1 MQSPYC
7 FIVKPYND
15 RRYDN
20 IKYYGDKK
28 FFTSTSEEDHT
39 VSTRFATVINTPI
52 NYKGK
57 IQKGDTLVVHHNV
70 FKYYNDIY
78 GRQKSG
84 RSWIIDDLFLVD
96 DYQFYMYKQNDK
108 WYSHDKY
115 CFIKPIPIEKK
126 YIDVAESEEPLWGI
140 VKYGNKQLERLNILP
155 GDKVSFQPN
164 SEYEFKID
172 DEKLYR
178 MYTNNITLKDGH
190 KSNKTTNH
198 TSW

>member
-1 MQSPYC
+1 MQSPFC

-52 NYKGK
+52 NYNGNIK
-57 IQKGDTLVVHHNV
+57 KGDTLVVHHNV

-84 RSWIIDDLFLVD
+84 RSWLIDDLFLVD
-96 DYQFYMYKQNDK
+96 DFQFYMYKQDNK
-108 WYSHDKY
+108 WHSHDKY
-115 CFIKPIPIEKK
+115 CFVKPIPIEKK
-126 YIDVAESEEPLWGI
+126 YIDVSEEEEPLWGI
-140 VKYGNKQLERLNILP
+140 LKYGNKQLEKLNIYP
-155 GDKVSFQPN
+155 GDRISFQPN
-164 SEYEFKID
+164 SEYEFNID

-178 MYTNNITLKDGH
+178 MYTSNITLKNGH
-190 KSNKTTNH
+190 KSN
-198 TSW
+198 

>member
-1 MQSPYC
+1 MQSPFC

-20 IKYYGDKK
+20 IKYYGDNK
-28 FFTSTSEEDHT
+28 FFISTSEEDHT
-39 VSTRFATVINTPI
+39 VSTRFATVVNNPI
-52 NYKGK
+52 NYKGNIK
-57 IQKGDTLVVHHNV
+57 KGDTLVVHHNV

-96 DYQFYMYKQNDK
+96 DYQFYMYKQDGQ

-140 VKYGNKQLERLNILP
+140 VKYGNKQLERLNIMP

-172 DEKLYR
+172 EEKLYR
-178 MYTNNITLKDGH
+178 MYTNNITLKDGYE
-190 KSNKTTNH
+190 SN
-198 TSW
+198 

>member
-1 MQSPYC
+1 MQSPFC
-7 FIVKPYND
+7 FIVNPYND

-20 IKYYGDKK
+20 IKYYGEKK
-28 FFTSTSEEDHT
+28 FFISTSEEDHT
-39 VSTRFATVINTPI
+39 VSTRFATVVNIPI

-57 IQKGDTLVVHHNV
+57 IKKGDTLVVHHNV

-96 DYQFYMYKQNDK
+96 DYQFYMYKQNGK

-115 CFIKPIPIEKK
+115 CFVKPIPIKKK
-126 YIDVAESEEPLWGI
+126 YIDVAENEEPLWGI
-140 VKYGNKQLERLNILP
+140 LKYGNKQLERLNILP
-155 GDKVSFQPN
+155 GDKISFQPN

-190 KSNKTTNH
+190 ESN
-198 TSW
+198 

>member
-39 VSTRFATVINTPI
+39 VSTRFATVVNTPI
-52 NYKGK
+52 KYNGK
-57 IQKGDTLVVHHNV
+57 IKIGDTLVVHHNV

-84 RSWIIDDLFLVD
+84 RSWLIDDLFLVD
-96 DYQFYMYKQNDK
+96 SFQFYMYKQNDK

-115 CFIKPIPIEKK
+115 CFVKPIPMSKK
-126 YIDVAESEEPLWGI
+126 YIEVAGETEEPLWGML
-140 VKYGNKQLERLNILP
+140 KYGNDQLKDLNINP
-155 GDKVSFQPN
+155 GDIISFQPN
-164 SEYEFKID
+164 SEYEFEID
-172 DEKLYR
+172 GEKLYR
-178 MYTNNITLKDGH
+178 MYTQNITLKNGY
-190 KSNKTTNH
+190 KSN
-198 TSW
+198 

>member
-1 MQSPYC
+1 MQSPFC

-39 VSTRFATVINTPI
+39 VSTRFAIVINTPI
-52 NYKGK
+52 NYNGNIK
-57 IQKGDTLVVHHNV
+57 KGDTLVVHHNV

-84 RSWIIDDLFLVD
+84 RSWLIDDLFLVD
-96 DYQFYMYKQNDK
+96 DFQFYMYKQDNK
-108 WYSHDKY
+108 WHSHDKY
-115 CFIKPIPIEKK
+115 CFVKPIPIEKK
-126 YIDVAESEEPLWGI
+126 YIDVSEEEEPLWGI
-140 VKYGNKQLERLNILP
+140 LKYGNKQLEKLNIYP
-155 GDKVSFQPN
+155 GDRISFQPN
-164 SEYEFKID
+164 SEYEFNID

-178 MYTNNITLKDGH
+178 MYTSNITLKNGH
-190 KSNKTTNH
+190 KSN
-198 TSW
+198 

>member
-1 MQSPYC
+1 MQSPFC

-28 FFTSTSEEDHT
+28 FFISTSEEDHT
-39 VSTRFATVINTPI
+39 VSTRFATVVNTPI
-52 NYKGK
+52 NYQGK
-57 IQKGDTLVVHHNV
+57 IKIGDTLVVHHNV

-84 RSWIIDDLFLVD
+84 RSWLIDDLFLVD
-96 DYQFYMYKQNDK
+96 NFQFYMYKQNGK
-108 WYSHDKY
+108 WYSHDKF
-115 CFIKPIPIEKK
+115 CFIKPIPMKK
-126 YIDVAESEEPLWGI
+126 RYIDVAETEEPLWGI
-140 VKYGNKQLERLNILP
+140 VKYGNEQLEKLNVHP

-164 SEYEFKID
+164 SEYEFTID

-178 MYTNNITLKDGH
+178 MYTKNITLNNGH
-190 KSNKTTNH
+190 KSN
-198 TSW
+198 

>member
-39 VSTRFATVINTPI
+39 VSTRFATVVNIPI

-57 IQKGDTLVVHHNV
+57 IKIGDTLVVHHNV

-84 RSWIIDDLFLVD
+84 RSWLIDDLFLID
-96 DYQFYMYKQNDK
+96 EQQFYMYKQKGK
-108 WYSHDKY
+108 WYSHNKY
-115 CFIKPIPIEKK
+115 CFVKPIAMEDK
-126 YIDVAESEEPLWGI
+126 YLHVGENEEPLWGI
-140 VKYGNKQLERLNILP
+140 IKYGNKQLEKLNVYP
-155 GDKVSFQPN
+155 GDKISFQPN
-164 SEYEFKID
+164 SEYEFEID
-172 DEKLYR
+172 GEKLYR

-190 KSNKTTNH
+190 QSN
-198 TSW
+198 

>member
-1 MQSPYC
+1 MQSPFC

-20 IKYYGDKK
+20 IKYYGDSK
-28 FFTSTSEEDHT
+28 FFISTSEEDHT
-39 VSTRFATVINTPI
+39 VSTRFATVVNTPI
-52 NYKGK
+52 NYKGNIK
-57 IQKGDTLVVHHNV
+57 KGDTLVVHHNV

-96 DYQFYMYKQNDK
+96 DYQFYMYKQDGQ

-190 KSNKTTNH
+190 ERN
-198 TSW
+198 